1 MKRRT
6 SMKTKKTLGLA
17 ALLLTLTLSAFPNYA
32 AADTA
37 PTPPPPPPPKV
48 VIELTRPTGK
58 APMVYMRVVEVVET
72 VSSVLL
78 P

>member
-1 MKRRT
+1 
-6 SMKTKKTLGLA
+6 LIF
-17 ALLLTLTLSAFPNYA
+17 ALTFAAFPHHA
-32 AADTA
+32 AADSA